1 MKNDNYYSYQ
11 SHVGRGLVPE
21 RRIAIDPVG
30 GKSNGDLKVKIDSL
44 RLERELK
51 RELDGPLD
59 EL

>member
-1 MKNDNYYSYQ
+1 MKNDNYYSYR
-11 SHVGRGLVPE
+11 SHVGRGLVSE
-21 RRIAIDPVG
+21 RSIAIDPIP